1 MNRPLKYFANGR
13 DLCLIGDNLSA
24 TKKLTRRSFL
34 IGDVTA
40 ARISVENGAFFKG
53 GIDIKKVEAKAAPEV
68 KPAVEGKTFGAATA
82 SASPESSKS
91 A

>member
-24 TKKLTRRSFL
+24 MKKLTRRSFL

-40 ARISVENGAFFKG
+40 ARISVENGA
-53 GIDIKKVEAKAAPEV
+53 DPTVAL
-68 KPAVEGKTFGAATA
+68 
-82 SASPESSKS
+82 
-91 A
+91 

>member
-24 TKKLTRRSFL
+24 MKKLTRRSFL

-53 GIDIKKVEAKAAPEV
+53 GIDIKKAEAAPEAP
-68 KPAVEGKTFGAATA
+68 KPIQL
-82 SASPESSKS
+82 
-91 A
+91 